1 MRPRNKFFHS
11 THFPHICPSL
21 EDDKWIVC
29 FADTRMRKRESVC
42 FSFILPHPKTLN
54 QALYV
59 AKFLTCYPY
68 IYRNG
73 SLVCWGRCLGGGR
86 GWSLSTWDLGVG
98 SWVILWWA
106 CYALPINTTQLCANC
121 QWTLGG
127 WRWGFF
133 FECVSITPER
143 CCMVTCG
150 GTHVARACSWCFDSL
165 SLGSLIKT

>member
-1 MRPRNKFFHS
+1 MILANNMRPRNKFFHS

-73 SLVCWGRCLGGGR
+73 SLVCWGRCLGEGG
-86 GWSLSTWDLGVG
+86 SVPFHLGLG
-98 SWVILWWA
+98 SWKLGQIVMSMLCIA
-106 CYALPINTTQLCANC
+106 YQYDPIVCNLSMNT
-121 QWTLGG
+121 
-127 WRWGFF
+127 RWVTMSFF
-133 FECVSITPER
+133 F
-143 CCMVTCG
+143 
-150 GTHVARACSWCFDSL
+150 
-165 SLGSLIKT
+165 